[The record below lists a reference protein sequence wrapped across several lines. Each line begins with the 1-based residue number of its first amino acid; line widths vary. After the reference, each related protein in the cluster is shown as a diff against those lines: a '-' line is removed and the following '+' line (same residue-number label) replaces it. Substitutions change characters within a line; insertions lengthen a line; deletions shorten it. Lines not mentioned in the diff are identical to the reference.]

1 MSGWNQHLFLLIN
14 AGPHPIVWIVDAA
27 LLIAGSPVVVAPAL
41 LIVLWVWGRPDRR
54 GGLLAVAGGMVIG
67 LCINFGL
74 GLIWFEPRPFMVGLG
89 HTLLAHAPDNSFP
102 SDHVTFTW
110 ALGAGLIAT
119 GAARRTGVV
128 VCLYGVS
135 VAWARV
141 FLGVHFP
148 IDMLA
153 SAGVG
158 AVSGGIAVAT
168 RPWVAVT
175 VLPVAD
181 RLYEGTV
188 AILHLPPV
196 LVPRQGRQLGPPD

>member
-1 MSGWNQHLFLLIN
+1 MF
-14 AGPHPIVWIVDAA
+14 
-27 LLIAGSPVVVAPAL
+27 AGSPAIVAPA
-41 LIVLWVWGRPDRR
+41 VLVVFWVWGRPDRR
-54 GGLLAVAGGMVIG
+54 GPLLAVAGGVLIG
-67 LCINFGL
+67 LGINWGL
-74 GLIWFEPRPFMVGLG
+74 GLLWFEPRPFMVGLG
-89 HTLLAHAPDNSFP
+89 HTLLAHSPDNSFP
-102 SDHVTFTW
+102 SDHATFIW

-158 AVSGGIAVAT
+158 AVSGGIAVAI
-168 RPWVAVT
+168 RPVVVIR
-175 VLPVAD
+175 VLPAAD
-181 RLYEGTV
+181 RLYEGAV

-196 LVPRQGRQLGPPD
+196 LIPRQGRQLSPPD